1 MAFSIHSPGY
11 DTGEEIKWKELV
23 RLVHLQL
30 HNDVDMHFRWE
41 INLGQDWRGFMFR
54 SGIEGRWDSHVS
66 MIQGVDQESGSF
78 RLIVA

>member
-1 MAFSIHSPGY
+1 MAFRFQATYGPRAEHGIFDPFSGLQNLLQY

-54 SGIEGRWDSHVS
+54 SGIEGR
-66 MIQGVDQESGSF
+66 
-78 RLIVA
+78 